1 MDATAVVAILLVVAT
16 AVLAALLLS
25 SRRERAQLRD
35 ALEDKARDLE
45 RLQTSFARFAPE
57 EIVERIIAGGVSTR
71 GERIEVTALF
81 ADLVGFTA
89 FSERLEPYLLV
100 RILNG
105 YFERMSRAITGHR
118 GHIST
123 FVGDGVLALFGALQP
138 NPWQADD
145 ALHAALAMREE
156 LAAYNNELEKDG
168 LPTLAVGIGL
178 HRGLGVAG
186 LVGSRDL
193 MQFTL
198 IGRTVNLA
206 ARVQTL
212 TRQYEVDILVTRAV
226 RDHLDPR
233 FTLEELPATE
243 VRGIAE
249 PVAIYAATGFN
260 TGDETLSNK
269 SV

>member
-1 MDATAVVAILLVVAT
+1 MGAASILSVLLALVT
-16 AVLAALLLS
+16 TVLVTLVLS
-25 SRRERAQLRD
+25 SRRERARLHE
-35 ALEDKARDLE
+35 ALEGKARDLE
-45 RLQTSFARFAPE
+45 RLQASFSRFAPE
-57 EIVERIIAGGVSTR
+57 EIVERIIASGVSTR

-89 FSERLEPYLLV
+89 LSERLEPFVLV
-100 RILNG
+100 GILNG
-105 YFERMSRAITGHR
+105 YFERMSRAITDHR
-118 GHIST
+118 GHVST
-123 FVGDGVLALFGALQP
+123 FIGDGLLALFGALQP
-138 NPWQADD
+138 NPWQAND
-145 ALHAALAMREE
+145 ALHAALAMRDE
-156 LAAYNNELEKDG
+156 LAAYNAELEKDG

-178 HRGLGVAG
+178 HRGPGVAG

-212 TRQYEVDILVTRAV
+212 TRQYGVDILVTRAV
-226 RDHLDPR
+226 RDRLDPR

-249 PVAIYAATGFN
+249 PVAIYAALGFKQ
-260 TGDETLSNK
+260 DPAMLPR
-269 SV
+269 